1 MRRRIIRSTE
11 QRRYS
16 LLVEYH
22 ELPPV
27 FLRSLGYILE
37 LFSSP
42 FQACSPPRQ
51 SSGLR
56 VPVPCS
62 ACYRRYMLRK
72 TVSTLCRHDFT
83 HDVDHVRKSSLR
95 FSFGRGQRS
104 YAYVLRGRR
113 EPGNE
118 AMPTFEFSLRLAFSR
133 AWVVCTLL
141 MGLALA
147 HCIRALRGCVRGVAS
162 TFGAR
167 YSIAPHSQFASDA
180 YVIDVH
186 PTHIPLTHRFQGNKY
201 VVDVNDPCL
210 YYV

>member
-72 TVSTLCRHDFT
+72 TVSTLICKHDFT

-113 EPGNE
+113 ESLGTRLCLHLNLVCAWRFRVHGWSVHCACAYGSRTSALYTRVEGVCQGRGLNIWSALLYSPPLSICFRRLCYRRASYTHSTYTWVPGKQ
-118 AMPTFEFSLRLAFSR
+118 
-133 AWVVCTLL
+133 VC
-141 MGLALA
+141 
-147 HCIRALRGCVRGVAS
+147 RGC
-162 TFGAR
+162 
-167 YSIAPHSQFASDA
+167 
-180 YVIDVH
+180 
-186 PTHIPLTHRFQGNKY
+186 
-201 VVDVNDPCL
+201 
-210 YYV
+210 